1 MTDAKALDF
10 DQATFEISLANAE
23 TSGRTFD
30 DVVVEGI
37 ASGIPPEVLT
47 RMKELWGKTANS
59 GPTWTLIPAESGQ

>member
-1 MTDAKALDF
+1 MQNRSILIKPRLKFCLT
-10 DQATFEISLANAE
+10 NVE

-47 RMKELWGKTANS
+47 RMKEAFGVKVGAWY
-59 GPTWTLIPAESGQ
+59 